1 MLFKN
6 GLRKLLTGAAAAGLV
21 VSAVAFAGIFYPAG
35 ATSVHAEKAPVTT
48 EGGAAEAATFV
59 PGEIVV
65 VFAGNLAPAAIET
78 LVEDVGGKVAT
89 ISNENPLR
97 VVVSVPVGEE
107 EQYIDAYRQLGTVM
121 TAEKNYVL
129 SAEPES
135 VSTKHKTTTGD

>member
-6 GLRKLLTGAAAAGLV
+6 GLGKLITGAAAAGFV
-21 VSAVAFAGIFYPAG
+21 VLAVAFAGVFSAAG
-35 ATSVHAEKAPVTT
+35 AASVHAEKAPVTT
-48 EGGAAEAATFV
+48 EGAVEEAATFV

-65 VFAGNLAPAAIET
+65 VFEGNIAPAAIEAI
-78 LVEDVGGKVAT
+78 VEDVGGKVAA

-107 EQYIDAYRQLGTVM
+107 EQYIDAYTQLGTVM

-129 SAEPES
+129 STEPES
-135 VSTKHKTTTGD
+135 VSTKHKTTTSD